1 MVDRNGIPL
10 AVVLSGANVADIR
23 MVEALVDGVAPIRQL
38 RGRPRKRPL
47 KVHADKAYDARW
59 VRVALRRRGIAV
71 RIARRGVESSAR
83 LGRPRWVVDQTFSWL
98 DKYRRLRVRYE
109 RRADI
114 HLAFVLLG
122 CALICWRY
130 IQKWFC

>member
-1 MVDRNGIPL
+1 M
-10 AVVLSGANVADIR
+10 
-23 MVEALVDGVAPIRQL
+23 DGVAPIRQR
-38 RGRPRKRPL
+38 RGRPRRRPL

-83 LGRPRWVVDQTFSWL
+83 LGRPRWVVERTFSWL
-98 DKYRRLRVRYE
+98 NRYRRLRVRYE

-114 HLAFVLLG
+114 PLALVLLG

-130 IQKWFC
+130 IQRWFC